1 MSSPGYTLGWKEH
14 VALPE
19 WGLQLRAKL
28 DTGARTS
35 ALHVR
40 DLEIVHAADGSAT
53 ASFDVVL
60 GRRGAEEHH
69 PITAPVVA
77 FRRVRDTGARSET
90 RAVVHTRIVVGRI
103 DTTADITLTDRSGM
117 NFRMLLGRRT
127 LEGRC
132 VVDPGRGYVAGRP
145 VVPAAPDTDLG
156 GAA

>member
-40 DLEIVHAADGSAT
+40 DLQIARADDGSST

-60 GRRGAEEHH
+60 GRRSAEEHH
-69 PITAPVVA
+69 PIVAPVVA

-90 RAVVHTRIVVGRI
+90 RAVVRTRIVVGRI

-127 LEGRC
+127 LEGLC
-132 VVDPGRGYVAGRP
+132 AVDPGRGYVAGRP
-145 VVPAAPDTDLG
+145 VVAPAIPANTDG
-156 GAA
+156 SA